1 MCALLLQVCVRGL
14 SPCSLT
20 WFFFIGQDVDG
31 WPQKVK
37 HNHIFTQ
44 SKTFFQKNS
53 IVEYCSIDDCKAAT
67 DLQEHIIISNRKSGL
82 ESKKFKVFP
91 AVHHM
96 P

>member
-1 MCALLLQVCVRGL
+1 MDGHRKWNTITLLLKAIL
-14 SPCSLT
+14 SFKKL
-20 WFFFIGQDVDG
+20 
-31 WPQKVK
+31 
-37 HNHIFTQ
+37 
-44 SKTFFQKNS
+44 S

-67 DLQEHIIISNRKSGL
+67 DLQEHIIISNRNSGL